1 MKLYMKNNSRITY
14 RVIPVYY
21 VVLSS
26 DIKEDMKYNE
36 EESHHLLDLLIP
48 EEVVDAKNMLKDS
61 IFTMR
66 KLCRWF
72 TMYNDPCLLYS
83 FSEFLSDLSFSSL
96 NYIRVGNLVGLEG
109 LKVDENYGLII
120 GEKVFSRQMSEE
132 EFSTEFLMNLLM

>member
-1 MKLYMKNNSRITY
+1 MKNNSRITY

-72 TMYNDPCLLYS
+72 TMYNDPRLLYS

>member
-72 TMYNDPCLLYS
+72 TMYNDPRLLYS